1 MKTEVSSPVGWGL
14 PHQKSPGGASPTL
27 PLPTSHSRYAY
38 FPGCSAES
46 TAQDMHQSTLAVA
59 QSLGMQL
66 VEPKGWTCCG
76 ATAGHQTDR
85 LLAVALPAA
94 TLVKVQDLGLDLVV
108 NCAACYNR
116 MKVANHEIAGNRQVR
131 AQVAEAI
138 GRDYDGSVKV
148 RHLLEVLLDGVGT
161 ETIQKAL
168 RRSLAGL
175 KVASYYGCLLVRPR
189 EVTGFDDPENPS
201 SLDRLVAAMG
211 GTPLEWPHKV
221 ECCGGGLSMSRTDVV
236 VNLTDTI
243 VGMAKLAGADCIAVS
258 CPMCQINLDMRQ
270 LDIARSKGN
279 RYDLPVLYITQ
290 LLGLCLGVPAQKLG
304 LNKLM
309 ISPARVVQAVVAA

>member
-1 MKTEVSSPVGWGL
+1 MK
-14 PHQKSPGGASPTL
+14 
-27 PLPTSHSRYAY
+27 YAY

-46 TAQDMHQSTLAVA
+46 TARDMHQSTLAVA
-59 QSLGMQL
+59 EKLGIQL
-66 VEPKGWTCCG
+66 VEPEGWTCCG

-85 LLAVALPAA
+85 TLAVALPAA
-94 TLVKVQDLGLDLVV
+94 TLVKVKDMGLDLVV

-116 MKVANHEIAGNRQVR
+116 MKVANHEIAANEQARTK
-131 AQVAEAI
+131 VAEAV

-148 RHLLEVLLDGVGT
+148 RHLLEVLLDDVGT
-161 ETIQKAL
+161 DVIQKAL
-168 RRSLAGL
+168 HSSLTGM
-175 KVASYYGCLLVRPR
+175 KVASYYGCLLVRPS

-211 GTPLEWPHKV
+211 GTALEWPHKV

-236 VNLTDTI
+236 VNLTANI
-243 VGMAKLAGADCIAVS
+243 VGMAKAAGAECIAVS

-270 LDIARSKGN
+270 LDVARVKGK
-279 RYDLPVLYITQ
+279 RHEMPVLYITQ
-290 LLGLCLGVPAQKLG
+290 LLGLCLGIAPEQLG

-309 ISPARVVQAVVAA
+309 ISPARVVQAVVNAA

>member
-1 MKTEVSSPVGWGL
+1 MK
-14 PHQKSPGGASPTL
+14 
-27 PLPTSHSRYAY
+27 YAY

-46 TAQDMHQSTLAVA
+46 TARDMHQSTLAVA
-59 QSLGMQL
+59 DALGIQW
-66 VEPKGWTCCG
+66 VEPRGWTCCG

-85 LLAVALPAA
+85 TLAAALPAA
-94 TLVKVQDLGLDLVV
+94 TLVKVKDLGLDLVV

-116 MKVANHEIAGNRQVR
+116 MKVANHEIAGDEQVR
-131 AQVAEAI
+131 ARVAEAL

-148 RHLLEVLLDGVGT
+148 RHLLEVLLDDVGT
-161 ETIQKAL
+161 EAIRAAL
-168 RRSLAGL
+168 KSSLAGV
-175 KVASYYGCLLVRPR
+175 KVASYYGCLLVRPS

-201 SLDRLVAAMG
+201 SLDRLVSAMG
-211 GTPLEWPHKV
+211 GTALEWPHKT

-236 VNLTDTI
+236 VNLTDSV

-279 RYDLPVLYITQ
+279 RYDMPVLYITQ
-290 LLGLCLGVPAQKLG
+290 LLGLCLGIAPERLG

-309 ISPARVVQAVVAA
+309 ISPARVIKAVVAA

>member
-1 MKTEVSSPVGWGL
+1 MK
-14 PHQKSPGGASPTL
+14 
-27 PLPTSHSRYAY
+27 YAY

-46 TAQDMHQSTLAVA
+46 TARDMHQSALAVA
-59 QSLGMQL
+59 EKLGIQL
-66 VEPKGWTCCG
+66 VEPEGWTCCG

-85 LLAVALPAA
+85 TLAVALPAA
-94 TLVKVQDLGLDLVV
+94 TLVKVKDLGLDLVV

-116 MKVANHEIAGNRQVR
+116 MKVANHEIAGNPQVR
-131 AQVAEAI
+131 TKVAEAV
-138 GRDYDGSVKV
+138 GRDYDGSVMV
-148 RHLLEVLLDGVGT
+148 RHLLEVLLDDVGADR
-161 ETIQKAL
+161 IQKAL
-168 RRSLAGL
+168 RSSLAGM
-175 KVASYYGCLLVRPR
+175 KVASYYGCLLVRPS

-201 SLDRLVAAMG
+201 SLDRLVTAMG
-211 GTPLEWPHKV
+211 GTALEWPYKV

-236 VNLTDTI
+236 VNLTDSI

-270 LDIARSKGN
+270 LDIAKSKGN

-290 LLGLCLGVPAQKLG
+290 LLGLCLGVAPRRLG

-309 ISPARVVQAVVAA
+309 ISPAKVVQAVVAA